1 MTRPGRSGYGFPEL
15 ALAAGKRQRPG
26 GIRAVPAGHCFR
38 RLADVSVR
46 NCIARE
52 RGKLENVWVN
62 TRRLVSWILLVS
74 AIGGGLAACSSGSSS
89 SSSSAPASA
98 SSPAAA
104 APSASGSGSSSSA
117 EQAITTNWEAF
128 FNPQTPVAK
137 RVSLLQDGQAMSSV
151 IKAQAGSGLASQA
164 TAKVTKVTVTSPTQ
178 AKVTYTILLSGS
190 PVLKNQAGVAV
201 LQGGTWKVGLASFC
215 GLLALENS
223 GDTSSLPA
231 ACSSA
236 AA

>member
-1 MTRPGRSGYGFPEL
+1 M
-15 ALAAGKRQRPG
+15 
-26 GIRAVPAGHCFR
+26 
-38 RLADVSVR
+38 SVR
-46 NCIARE
+46 NNVARE

-62 TRRLVSWILLVS
+62 TRRFVSWILLVS
-74 AIGGGLAACSSGSSS
+74 ATGGGLAACSSGTSTT
-89 SSSSAPASA
+89 SAP

-104 APSASGSGSSSSA
+104 APSASATTSGSSSSSTA

-137 RVSLLQDGQAMSSV
+137 RVSLLQDGQALSSV
-151 IKAQAGSGLASQA
+151 ISAQAGSGLASQA

-178 AKVTYTILLSGS
+178 AKVTYTILLSGA
-190 PVLKNQAGVAV
+190 PVLKNQTGVAV
-201 LQGGTWKVGLASFC
+201 YQDGTWKVGLASFC

-223 GDTSSLPA
+223 GNTSGLPA

>member
-1 MTRPGRSGYGFPEL
+1 
-15 ALAAGKRQRPG
+15 
-26 GIRAVPAGHCFR
+26 
-38 RLADVSVR
+38 VSVR
-46 NCIARE
+46 NNIARE

-62 TRRLVSWILLVS
+62 TRRFVSWILLVS
-74 AIGGGLAACSSGSSS
+74 AIGGGLAACSSGSSTS

-98 SSPAAA
+98 PSSPAAA
-104 APSASGSGSSSSA
+104 APSASGSSSA
-117 EQAITTNWEAF
+117 EQAITANWEAF

-137 RVSLLQDGQAMSSV
+137 RVSLLQDGQALSSV

-201 LQGGTWKVGLASFC
+201 NQDGTWKVGLASFC
-215 GLLALENS
+215 GLLAVENS

-231 ACSSA
+231 ACKSA

>member
-1 MTRPGRSGYGFPEL
+1 MGFPEL
-15 ALAAGKRQRPG
+15 ALAAGKRQRARGHSGRPG
-26 GIRAVPAGHCFR
+26 GYCFR

-52 RGKLENVWVN
+52 RGKLENVRVN
-62 TRRLVSWILLVS
+62 TRRFVSWILLVS
-74 AIGGGLAACSSGSSS
+74 AIGGGLAACSSGGSTSSG
-89 SSSSAPASA
+89 SAPASA
-98 SSPAAA
+98 PSSPAAA

-137 RVSLLQDGQAMSSV
+137 RISLLQDGQAMSSV

-178 AKVTYTILLSGS
+178 AKVTYTILLSGT
-190 PVLKNQAGVAV
+190 PALKNQAGVAV

>member
-1 MTRPGRSGYGFPEL
+1 
-15 ALAAGKRQRPG
+15 
-26 GIRAVPAGHCFR
+26 
-38 RLADVSVR
+38 VSVR
-46 NCIARE
+46 NNIARE

-62 TRRLVSWILLVS
+62 TRRFVSWILLVS
-74 AIGGGLAACSSGSSS
+74 AVGGGLAACSGGSSTS

-98 SSPAAA
+98 PSSPAASG
-104 APSASGSGSSSSA
+104 PSASGSSSA

-137 RVSLLQDGQAMSSV
+137 RVSLLQDGQALSSV
-151 IKAQAGSGLASQA
+151 ISAQAGGGLASEA

-178 AKVTYTILLSGS
+178 AKVTYTILLSGA
-190 PVLKNQAGVAV
+190 PVLKNQSGVAV
-201 LQGGTWKVGLASFC
+201 YQDGTWKVGLASFC

-223 GDTSSLPA
+223 GNTSGLPA

>member
-1 MTRPGRSGYGFPEL
+1 MTATGTCGYGFPEL
-15 ALAAGKRQRPG
+15 ALAGRQKAAAG
-26 GIRAVPAGHCFR
+26 GIHAVPAGHCFR
-38 RLADVSVR
+38 CLADVSVR
-46 NCIARE
+46 NHIARE

-62 TRRLVSWILLVS
+62 TRRFVSWILLVS
-74 AIGGGLAACSSGSSS
+74 AIGGGLAACSGGSSTT
-89 SSSSAPASA
+89 SSAPASA
-98 SSPAAA
+98 PSSPAAA
-104 APSASGSGSSSSA
+104 APSASGSSSSA

-128 FNPQTPVAK
+128 FNAQTPVAK

-151 IKAQAGSGLASQA
+151 ISAQAGSGLASQA

-178 AKVTYTILLSGS
+178 AKVTYTILVAGT
-190 PVLKNQAGVAV
+190 PALKNQSGVAV
-201 LQGGTWKVGLASFC
+201 NQDGTWKVGLASFC

-223 GDTSSLPA
+223 GDTSGLPA